1 LRNPQSS
8 KFQIRA
14 SSTKAK
20 QFLWTAANKQNKTKQ
35 NKPKKREK
43 QNPELSPSKKPVTI
57 FLFPKITS
65 ALST

>member
-35 NKPKKREK
+35 TQKKGKTKPRTLPLKK
-43 QNPELSPSKKPVTI
+43 
-57 FLFPKITS
+57 TS
-65 ALST
+65 DNFSVS